1 MEEIEEAV
9 EDKDNKGHCYWPP
22 SYKTEN
28 LINDFRLGH
37 HIDEKKLTYP
47 SVLIEGLMV
56 CFQHIGKIFTSIFL
70 CMWVFTFDSLQYT
83 KNLMTNS

>member
-1 MEEIEEAV
+1 MEEIEETV
-9 EDKDNKGHCYWPP
+9 EDKEKKGHSYWPP

-37 HIDEKKLTYP
+37 HIDERKLTYP

-56 CFQHIGKIFTSIFL
+56 RFHPFGIIFESIFY
-70 CMWVFTFDSLQYT
+70 CVCVVI
-83 KNLMTNS
+83 